1 MKRNLALT
9 AILSALLL
17 TACTGGDSSYSSQS
31 GENSQSKIDTEI
43 DSDENTPSESSDPE
57 SELSKTE
64 EAAPETAD
72 SGEPEYVT
80 PPLDPKDLEGIDDL
94 DNLYGPDGE
103 KVDKY
108 TITNINYGYDD
119 EGNQD
124 KTKWFN
130 ADCVGFAYYS
140 EPQGFSYNSVD
151 NADLLDKE
159 NWRFN
164 VEELPNH
171 DYKRCAVGDIICGL
185 KVSYVSSMFGTAN
198 ADTNYMISDDT
209 LVYGREF
216 DFPEIF
222 FLGSTINFEGSLDMT
237 GYIFICP
244 EDEGYDARGDIF
256 FTPDKES
263 CVLPVVNFSFDTE
276 KGIFTRCYT
285 ITHDGEFFFMSE
297 YPSIYA
303 GNIFRSELDFADY
316 PTGEPIKV
324 KLTADNIS
332 MESNVDWITRTQF
345 VITDIEKLG

>member
-1 MKRNLALT
+1 MKRKLALT

-31 GENSQSKIDTEI
+31 KIDTEI
-43 DSDENTPSESSDPE
+43 DSDENTPSESSDHE

-222 FLGSTINFEGSLDMT
+222 FSAAPLTLKAALTRRAISSSAPRTRAMTQGGIYSSLPT
-237 GYIFICP
+237 KK
-244 EDEGYDARGDIF
+244 AVF
-256 FTPDKES
+256 FLS
-263 CVLPVVNFSFDTE
+263 
-276 KGIFTRCYT
+276 
-285 ITHDGEFFFMSE
+285 
-297 YPSIYA
+297 
-303 GNIFRSELDFADY
+303 
-316 PTGEPIKV
+316 
-324 KLTADNIS
+324 
-332 MESNVDWITRTQF
+332 
-345 VITDIEKLG
+345 